1 MESLD
6 YYSENRS
13 DNEQTFYHALKKK
26 VQKYFWVFFQLFFHT
41 AYPYPKDEKIASKW
55 LNLRVISKFY
65 RASNLAK
72 NKFEKNQPSKFR
84 QGNFRYVFS
93 TYFKNLFQIPGFLL
107 KPILSQR
114 SRMDLNKKS
123 LSKPKTTTA

>member
-6 YYSENRS
+6 YYLENRS
-13 DNEQTFYHALKKK
+13 DNEQTFYHVLKKK
-26 VQKYFWVFFQLFFHT
+26 IQKYFWVFFQLFFHT

-72 NKFEKNQPSKFR
+72 NKFEKK
-84 QGNFRYVFS
+84 S
-93 TYFKNLFQIPGFLL
+93 TFQISAGELQVQILSFICLLHILQKSVSNTGFL
-107 KPILSQR
+107 IEA
-114 SRMDLNKKS
+114 NFVTAS